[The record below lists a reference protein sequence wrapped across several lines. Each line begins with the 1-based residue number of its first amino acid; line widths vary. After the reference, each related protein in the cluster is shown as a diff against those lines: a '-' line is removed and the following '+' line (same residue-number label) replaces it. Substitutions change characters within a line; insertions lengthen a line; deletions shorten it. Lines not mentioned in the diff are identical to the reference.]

1 MSKFD
6 KGNPFNKDQY
16 RETIRE
22 TLLTSR
28 FFTRE
33 EMLLEMLVNE
43 AEKRYEAEFQLHLLR
58 GTYAHVVV
66 GPTGSHGQSNDE
78 ELKPKF
84 MMTIGSAGTG
94 PSPVSQ
100 ATGPCGIPG
109 PTGIRGV
116 TGGSHPY
123 RSVDEERKH
132 QDMLEA
138 QKRYELERKR

>member
-6 KGNPFNKDQY
+6 KGNPFNKDQC

-43 AEKRYEAEFQLHLLR
+43 TEKRYEAEFQLHLLR
-58 GTYAHVVV
+58 GTYAHIVV
-66 GPTGSHGQSNDE
+66 GPTGPQGQSSDE

-84 MMTIGSAGTG
+84 MMTIGSAGVG
-94 PSPVSQ
+94 
-100 ATGPCGIPG
+100 PG
-109 PTGIRGV
+109 PTGPRGFTGETGPRGPQGV
-116 TGGSHPY
+116 TGCSPS
-123 RSVDEERKH
+123 RNEDEERKH

-138 QKRYELERKR
+138 QRRYEFERKR